1 MTQKRAFLFSS
12 IASTFDHALLSGLN
26 FVIGIVLIRF
36 ATKENYGFYTLLFGA
51 GILSASLIE
60 ALIGSALT
68 TLATKLP
75 DKERHE
81 VVSRASRLQWAATAM
96 FAVLLGLFADLGA
109 RYSGLQENPELI
121 GLAYALFVLAN
132 GVREFCR
139 SALFIDSKAVDVA
152 KVDGWFVVATLV
164 AIGGVILFANEI
176 SLVEALLVL
185 AVSNGVSCA
194 ALSYRFWR
202 ASSGFKWDAY
212 TLDIKKLW
220 NLSQWAF
227 VGALV
232 GWIGNNSYLYFAGAY
247 LGIEA
252 SADLNSARLFL
263 VPAALLAVAWARVAR
278 PVLGQMIASVTLD
291 RLTRFT
297 WKSIAIL
304 SVLNCLFVAIILWML
319 PWLQQNLLG
328 AKYQRAP
335 DLVPLWGVYL
345 VLNSSRTVGTT
356 VLMCYGWFKELF
368 SQGLL
373 SLVVLT
379 LGCVILMPRFGVV
392 GALSAMILVELIE
405 LFTNLFYLLPKAR
418 SRH

>member
-1 MTQKRAFLFSS
+1 MLLKASSFGSFSVVAAASVVSTFIGSSFFSGVCSLTVTEATISAGFSS
-12 IASTFDHALLSGLN
+12 VGL
-26 FVIGIVLIRF
+26 FLIRD
-36 ATKENYGFYTLLFGA
+36 NSTLL
-51 GILSASLIE
+51 I
-60 ALIGSALT
+60 T
-68 TLATKLP
+68 P
-75 DKERHE
+75 
-81 VVSRASRLQWAATAM
+81 
-96 FAVLLGLFADLGA
+96 
-109 RYSGLQENPELI
+109 
-121 GLAYALFVLAN
+121 
-132 GVREFCR
+132 
-139 SALFIDSKAVDVA
+139 
-152 KVDGWFVVATLV
+152 
-164 AIGGVILFANEI
+164 
-176 SLVEALLVL
+176 
-185 AVSNGVSCA
+185 
-194 ALSYRFWR
+194 
-202 ASSGFKWDAY
+202 
-212 TLDIKKLW
+212 
-220 NLSQWAF
+220 
-227 VGALV
+227 LV
-232 GWIGNNSYLYFAGAY
+232 GVKTSLCNNNSYLYFAGAY